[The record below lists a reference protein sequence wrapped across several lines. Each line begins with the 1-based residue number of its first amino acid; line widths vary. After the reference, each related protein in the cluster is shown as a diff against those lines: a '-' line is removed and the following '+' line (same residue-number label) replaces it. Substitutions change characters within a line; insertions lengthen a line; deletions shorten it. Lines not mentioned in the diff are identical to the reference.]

1 LFVVVVTTCNNAA
14 PEGGVGLDPQSL
26 ARRMAAGGT
35 IQELTATTSQVG
47 ANQVYRIWSDA
58 GSLIVKIY
66 GSDARQRRERHAM
79 NALSEW
85 GHLPEI
91 RDSGSTQG
99 LHWIVFA
106 DAGRWN
112 LETLPENPGLARTAG
127 KILRELHDTDK
138 SLLSNLERGIDQ
150 EWVAID
156 FQSTLRRLDRYR
168 SRVGVSQEFIKAAQ
182 SVNPPF
188 ANEPVVA
195 HTDAIPRN
203 FIVDNEG
210 NVTLINWEWA
220 TLAPPEWDLT
230 RAAWSIGMHAGP
242 AAAAALFDGYGKSI
256 DGVLIDRWIVYHT
269 AQTLVRHTEQRMTNR
284 PSDVPAGLV
293 DEFNRAVLGATS

>member
-1 LFVVVVTTCNNAA
+1 MFVLDATTCHNAA
-14 PEGGVGLDPQSL
+14 LEGGVDLDPQSL
-26 ARRMAAGGT
+26 ARRLAAGGT
-35 IQELTATTSQVG
+35 IQELTATTSQVN
-47 ANQVYRIWSDA
+47 ANQVYRIWQDSE
-58 GSLIVKIY
+58 SVILKVY

-79 NALSEW
+79 NALQDW
-85 GHLPEI
+85 GHTPKI

-127 KILRELHDTDK
+127 QILRELHETDK

-168 SRVGVSQEFIKAAQ
+168 ARVGISHDFIEAAQ

-195 HTDAIPRN
+195 HTDAVPRN
-203 FIVDNEG
+203 FVVDDEG
-210 NVTLINWEWA
+210 AVTLINWEWA

-242 AAAAALFDGYGKSI
+242 IAAAALFDGYGKSI
-256 DGVLIDRWIVYHT
+256 DGVLIDRWIVYHA
-269 AQTLVRHTEQRMTNR
+269 AQTLVQHTEQRMSNR
-284 PSDVPAGLV
+284 PSDVPTGLV
-293 DEFNRAVLGATS
+293 HEFNRAVLGATS